1 MGRLLFCFLVNHKV
15 QIRDKAVVPKEGEGE
30 EGGQGPRGERMR
42 LVGGGR
48 A

>member
-30 EGGQGPRGERMR
+30 EGRKDETGWRRQSIAK
-42 LVGGGR
+42 L
-48 A
+48 